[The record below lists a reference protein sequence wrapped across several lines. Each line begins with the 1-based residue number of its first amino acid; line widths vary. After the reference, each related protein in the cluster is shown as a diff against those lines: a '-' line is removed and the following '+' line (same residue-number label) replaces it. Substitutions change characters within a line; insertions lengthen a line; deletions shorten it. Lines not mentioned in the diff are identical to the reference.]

1 MTFKDNPTLEFFS
14 SVRFGVLIISLLVVT
29 SIIGTIFPQG
39 QPLGFYMEKYGQANA
54 IILEIL
60 GFSNTYTSIW
70 FKFLLFVL
78 CLNLVVC
85 SVDRIPQ
92 VFKFINKDNLD
103 ADMAKLRRNKDK
115 IVFTAKSDK
124 QTVET
129 AVQAI
134 FGRKNWKI
142 HSRAHADYLLL
153 FAEKCAWSRLG
164 AYLVHISI
172 LVIILGAVIGSTFG
186 FKAIV
191 MVPEGGT
198 TDTVTD
204 QNNQQSQIPLPFT
217 LRCDG
222 FDIENYPNG
231 MPKEYRSDLV
241 ALEDGK
247 EVAKKRIT
255 VNDPFNHSGLTF
267 YQSSYEPI
275 TDQYTVQLTKESTA
289 KEKNRQSGIEE
300 KLYVQAKIKNAWKD
314 NQVRFEIVG
323 TGFDGHGHGPYKI
336 WFDDDLGEPVQFIAE
351 DKKPVN
357 IQRGDS
363 SYSFIIKQRF
373 ATGLQVAKD
382 PGVWIVYTGF
392 ALMLFGMYAAFFL
405 AHRRLWV
412 AIQETGANVT
422 LTLCGSSNKN
432 QAALTN
438 TLEEIAHALIT
449 EKTLEFRRM

>member
-1 MTFKDNPTLEFFS
+1 M
-14 SVRFGVLIISLLVVT
+14 
-29 SIIGTIFPQG
+29 
-39 QPLGFYMEKYGQANA
+39 
-54 IILEIL
+54 EIL
-60 GFSNTYTSIW
+60 GLSNTYTSIW
-70 FKFLLFVL
+70 FKFLLFIL

-92 VFKFINKDNLD
+92 VLKFIKKDNLS

-115 IVFTAKSDK
+115 ILFTTKCDK

-129 AVQAI
+129 AVHAVLN
-134 FGRKNWKI
+134 RKSWKMR
-142 HSRAHADYLLL
+142 SRRHADFLLL
-153 FAEKCAWSRLG
+153 FSQKCAWSRLG

-186 FKAIV
+186 FKAFV

-198 TDTVTD
+198 TDTVTSQKD
-204 QNNQQSQIPLPFT
+204 EQIQIPLPFK
-217 LRCDG
+217 LRCDA
-222 FDIENYPNG
+222 FDIENYANG

-247 EVAKKRIT
+247 EVMKKRIT
-255 VNDPFNHSGLTF
+255 VNDPFTYSGLTF

-275 TDQYTVQLTKESTA
+275 SNQYTVQFTKQSAAE
-289 KEKNRQSGIEE
+289 EKNQQSGIEE
-300 KLYVQAKIKNAWKD
+300 KFYVKAKIKNAGKD

-336 WFDDDLGEPVQFIAE
+336 WFDDDLGEPVQFVAE

-357 IQRGDS
+357 IQRGDT
-363 SYSFIIKQRF
+363 SYGFMIKQRF

-382 PGVWIVYTGF
+382 PGVWIVYAGF
-392 ALMLFGMYAAFFL
+392 ALMLLGMYTAFFMS
-405 AHRRLWV
+405 HRRLWL

-422 LTLCGSSNKN
+422 LILCGSSNKN
-432 QAALTN
+432 QAGLTK
-438 TLEEIAHALIT
+438 TLEDIAHGLLN
-449 EKTLEFRRM
+449 EKTLELRRM